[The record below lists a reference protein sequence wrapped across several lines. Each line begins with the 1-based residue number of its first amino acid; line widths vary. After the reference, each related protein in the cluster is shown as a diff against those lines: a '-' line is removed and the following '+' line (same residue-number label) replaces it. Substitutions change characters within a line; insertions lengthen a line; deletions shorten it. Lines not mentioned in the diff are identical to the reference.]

1 MVAVSTPA
9 CVHQLFERQV
19 ERSPEAVAVLCPD
32 QRLTYRQLNERANQ
46 IARSLRRSGVGPDVL
61 VGVCLDRS
69 PELVIALLGVWKAG
83 GAYLPLDPAYPVE
96 RLEFMVRDAG
106 VRFVLADR
114 KSEEVLRGAGVT
126 TIRVDLDAA
135 TWLSFAREPTEN
147 LEPTAGP
154 SNLAYLMY
162 TSGSTG
168 QPKGAMIVHSGLV
181 NYLLWAV
188 DAYRV
193 EAGGSVA
200 VHSSIAFDLT
210 VTSLYPALL
219 VGGQVELL
227 PDTGGARSLL
237 AALRAQRDRTLV
249 KLTPA
254 HLDLLTR
261 QLRREEL
268 AGLTRLFVIGGEN
281 LSAECLSP
289 WRDFAP
295 ETRLINEYGPTET
308 VVGCC
313 VHEVQ
318 PGDPRSGPVPI
329 GRAIANT
336 QIYVLDEDRRP
347 VPPGVMGELYI
358 GGAGVARGYLNRH
371 ELTTERFLPDP
382 FSGTPNGRLYKTG
395 DLARQR
401 PDGVLEY
408 LGRVDNQVKVRG
420 YRIEL
425 GEIEATLAGHPAVQS
440 CAVLAREDVPGDR
453 QLVAYVVPRDGKPAV
468 EELVGFLGRKLPDHM
483 VPARF
488 VWLAAMPLTHNGKID
503 RSALPVPSPGNTAAV
518 SGSVGARDDEEAA
531 IAAIWRELL
540 GVADVGVEADFF
552 EIGGHSLL
560 ALQILVQIR
569 DRLGVELAPETLFE
583 HTTVATLATL
593 VRRARGVSEQA
604 APAPSG
610 ARQRCNGAAK
620 SVAPTPPAVRTFHAL
635 VRIKEDGDRVPFFCV
650 HGSGGN
656 VLNFRS
662 VALEMPRE
670 QPFYGLRAYGVDGMT
685 RPHSTIEEMAEAYLR
700 EVREVQQHGPYL
712 LGGYSG
718 GGIVAFEM
726 AQRLTA
732 AGENVAFLAFVDTF
746 HPSMRMR
753 RIPLAHRI
761 ARLRTEPLQYLEHIV
776 GRRVAMVRE
785 RRQLHQIDECLRAG
799 REIPLALREQQL
811 FRSFAGAIERYEPR
825 PWSGHATLFRVERTS
840 YVFDGL
846 GPLHGWERD
855 VLGGVDVRMVP
866 GDHYSLM
873 QGRNAHA
880 FTHVLNEFIEKACPL
895 RAGPQS

>member
-1 MVAVSTPA
+1 VSKQA

-19 ERSPEAVAVLCPD
+19 ERSPEALAVLCRD

-46 IARSLRRSGVGPDVL
+46 VARLLRRSGVGPDVL

-83 GAYLPLDPAYPVE
+83 GAYVPLDPAYPAE
-96 RLEFMVRDAG
+96 RLAFMVGDAG
-106 VRFVLADR
+106 VRIVLADR
-114 KSEEVLRGAGVT
+114 ESEEILRGAAVT
-126 TIRVDLDAA
+126 TLRLDLDA
-135 TWLSFAREPTEN
+135 TEWLSFAQEPTEN

-154 SNLAYLMY
+154 SNLAYVMY

-168 QPKGAMIVHSGLV
+168 RPKGAMIVHRGLV
-181 NYLLWAV
+181 NYLLWAI

-237 AALRAQRDRTLV
+237 AALRARRDRTLV

-254 HLDLLTR
+254 HLDLLTL
-261 QLRREEL
+261 QLRPEEL

-281 LSAECLSP
+281 LSAESLSP

-313 VHEVQ
+313 VYEVQ
-318 PGDPRSGPVPI
+318 PGDPRNGPVPI
-329 GRAIANT
+329 GGAIANA
-336 QIYVLDEDRRP
+336 QLHVLDEDRRP
-347 VPPGVMGELYI
+347 VPSGAMGELYI
-358 GGAGVARGYLNRH
+358 GGPGVARGYLNRD

-382 FSGTPNGRLYKTG
+382 FSGTPSGRLYKTG

-420 YRIEL
+420 HRIEL
-425 GEIEATLAGHPAVQS
+425 GEIEATLAGHPDVQS
-440 CAVLAREDVPGDR
+440 CAVLAREDVPGDK
-453 QLVAYVVPRDGKPAV
+453 QLVAYVVPREGKRAPV
-468 EELVGFLGRKLPDHM
+468 DELASFLGRKLPDYM
-483 VPARF
+483 IPARVVF
-488 VWLAAMPLTHNGKID
+488 LATMPLTHNGKID
-503 RSALPVPSPGNTAAV
+503 RNALPAPSTGNTSAA
-518 SGSVGARDDEEAA
+518 SGSIGARNDEEAA

-540 GVADVGVEADFF
+540 RVADVGVEADFF

-569 DRLGVELAPETLFE
+569 DRLGVDLPSETLFE
-583 HTTVATLATL
+583 HTTVAALAIL
-593 VRRARGVSEQA
+593 VRRARGVPEQ
-604 APAPSG
+604 
-610 ARQRCNGAAK
+610 AAK
-620 SVAPTPPAVRTFHAL
+620 SVAPAPLAARTFHAL
-635 VRIKEDGDRVPFFCV
+635 VRIKEDGDRAPFFCV
-650 HGSGGN
+650 HGAGGN
-656 VLNFRS
+656 VLNLRS
-662 VALEMPRE
+662 VSLALPRE
-670 QPFYGLRAYGVDGMT
+670 QPFYGLQAYGVDGVT

-700 EVREVQQHGPYL
+700 EVREVQRHGPYL

-732 AGENVAFLAFVDTF
+732 AGEEVPLLAFVDTF

-761 ARLRTEPLQYLEHIV
+761 ARLRTEALAYLEQV
-776 GRRVAMVRE
+776 VARRLAMVRE
-785 RRQLHQIDECLRAG
+785 RWQLHEIDEYLRAG
-799 REIPLALREQQL
+799 WEIPLALREQQL
-811 FRSFAGAIERYEPR
+811 VQSFAGAVERYEPR
-825 PWSGHATLFRVERTS
+825 PWSGHATLFRAERTD
-840 YVFDGL
+840 YVFGGL
-846 GPLHGWERD
+846 GPRHGWERH
-855 VLGGVDVRMVP
+855 VLGGVDVRIVP
-866 GDHYSLM
+866 GDHGSLV
-873 QGRNAHA
+873 QGRNAQA
-880 FTHVLNEFIEKACPL
+880 FTCLLNESIEKALGQRP
-895 RAGPQS
+895 RAGPQG